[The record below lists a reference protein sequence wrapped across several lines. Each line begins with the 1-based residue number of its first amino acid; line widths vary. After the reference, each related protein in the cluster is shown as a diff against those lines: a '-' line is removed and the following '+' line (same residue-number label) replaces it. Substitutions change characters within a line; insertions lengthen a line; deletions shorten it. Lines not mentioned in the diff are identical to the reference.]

1 MSRISTLIVTISR
14 HKEVHFILML
24 FKHLLLHLCPKRRGF
39 DVAHLIALEVGKSLA
54 AELFH
59 VPVCRSD
66 NSLFSRESSLRRVDL
81 SAEPF
86 LVHLHGFNTSVHF
99 AKF

>member
-1 MSRISTLIVTISR
+1 MCRIFTLIVTISR
-14 HKEVHFILML
+14 HKEVHVVLML
-24 FKHLLLHLCPKRRGF
+24 FKHILLDLCPKRWDL
-39 DVAHLIALEVGKSLA
+39 DVAHLIALEVGEGLA

-66 NSLFSRESSLRRVDL
+66 NSLFSCESSLCLLDL
-81 SAEPF
+81 STEPF
-86 LVHLHGFNTSVHF
+86 LVRLHGFNTSVHF

>member
-1 MSRISTLIVTISR
+1 L
-14 HKEVHFILML
+14 
-24 FKHLLLHLCPKRRGF
+24 
-39 DVAHLIALEVGKSLA
+39 
-54 AELFH
+54 
-59 VPVCRSD
+59 
-66 NSLFSRESSLRRVDL
+66 DL

>member
-1 MSRISTLIVTISR
+1 MCRIFTLIVTICR
-14 HKEVHFILML
+14 HKEVHVVLML
-24 FKHLLLHLCPKRRGF
+24 FKHIFLDLCPKSRDF
-39 DVAHLIALEVGKSLA
+39 DVAHLIALEVGEGLA

-66 NSLFSRESSLRRVDL
+66 NSLFSCESSLCLLDL
-81 SAEPF
+81 STEPF